1 MAWRNLLRNRRRS
14 LMTLVAMVLGL
25 TSVLLFGGYIKD
37 LTYGMQTDF
46 VTRTGHLQIQHK
58 DYHHLG
64 SGNPEAF
71 GIALTG
77 VSGAQYISGEAE
89 AGFTLISPPR
99 VEPCD
104 TERI

>member
-1 MAWRNLLRNRRRS
+1 MYLPDHPVKQDEQRQRFVSTGTLPDQQRITDLLQRAHERFRG
-14 LMTLVAMVLGL
+14 V
-25 TSVLLFGGYIKD
+25 
-37 LTYGMQTDF
+37 TDGAKPQ
-46 VTRTGHLQIQHK
+46 VYPALAEA
-58 DYHHLG
+58 D
-64 SGNPEAF
+64 PEAF

>member
-1 MAWRNLLRNRRRS
+1 MKQDEQRQRFVSTGTLPDQQRITDLLQRAHERFRGVTDGS
-14 LMTLVAMVLGL
+14 LSQVYPALAEA
-25 TSVLLFGGYIKD
+25 D
-37 LTYGMQTDF
+37 
-46 VTRTGHLQIQHK
+46 
-58 DYHHLG
+58 
-64 SGNPEAF
+64 PEAF

-77 VSGAQYISGEAE
+77 VSGAQRISGEAE